1 MSLFRKFLRSKS
13 KSDKNKDS
21 KDPEQSKYMP
31 EPETPTDENFM
42 INFKKNGGKFLYCT
56 DKNEVLDVFREILKE
71 NNWHD
76 AEACCFDE
84 SLQEMFKTSDINFS
98 KKING
103 SFFLSTCEYLIA
115 NTGALLV
122 SSNQIKET
130 KLHELPHDFIIFA
143 ATSQLID
150 TIGEGLRGIKTKNR
164 NKIPTNITTIKT
176 FENKEESDF
185 MSYGSTT
192 KNLYL
197 LLLEDL

>member
-1 MSLFRKFLRSKS
+1 MSLFRKFLRSAS

-21 KDPEQSKYMP
+21 KDKEQSKYMP
-31 EPETPTDENFM
+31 EPKVPTDENFM
-42 INFKKNGGKFLYCT
+42 VNFKKNGGKFLYCS
-56 DKNEVLDVFREILKE
+56 DKSEVLDVFKQILDE
-71 NNWHD
+71 NNWNS

-84 SLQEMFKTSDINFS
+84 GLKEMFQTENLKFS
-98 KKING
+98 TNSEG
-103 SFFLSTCEYLIA
+103 AFFLSTCEYLIA

-122 SSNQIKET
+122 SSNQIKEK
-130 KLHELPHDFIIFA
+130 KLHELPHDFVILA

-150 TIGEGLRGIKTKNR
+150 TIGEGLRGIKNKNK